1 MPAKFL
7 FLGGLLSSSCT
18 PHFLLPSLSCRCART
33 DYVDRGAHDV
43 ECLLLL
49 FALKVL
55 YPQKVYLLRGNH
67 EWLGLNGDLE
77 GYGTSSFSY
86 HAIALFGEELAKYFV
101 RSCNTVF
108 ASLPLACIIDGSI
121 FCVHGGI
128 PREFG
133 RHPDRTILAKIRALP
148 KPLPGFWPTLP
159 SIVGDL
165 VWGDPVD
172 DTYPDPTGTIR
183 STITSSSSSSG
194 GDSNNSGS
202 GSSEYPPGFGPSRRG
217 EGIAVFH
224 ERVVPLFLERT
235 GLQCLVR
242 AHQAVEHGCR
252 IRCGARLFTVFSSSG
267 YQNENKAGALLVY
280 DGTLKIIYL
289 DPSLEPSGVPM
300 PQNPS

>member
-1 MPAKFL
+1 M
-7 FLGGLLSSSCT
+7 
-18 PHFLLPSLSCRCART
+18 
-33 DYVDRGAHDV
+33 DRGAHDV

-77 GYGTSSFSY
+77 GYGASSFSY

-128 PREFG
+128 PREFA
-133 RHPDRTILAKIRALP
+133 RHPDRPILAQIRALP
-148 KPLPGFWPTLP
+148 KPLPGFWPALP
-159 SIVGDL
+159 SSVGDL

-172 DTYPDPTGTIR
+172 DSYPDPTHTIHGGGSTGCSGSDSNANLSASMRRSSDAGTNG
-183 STITSSSSSSG
+183 SGSSSSS
-194 GDSNNSGS
+194 DVAGS
-202 GSSEYPPGFGPSRRG
+202 EMYPPGFGPSRRG

-224 ERVVPLFLERT
+224 ESVVLQFLAHT

-280 DGTLKIIYL
+280 DGTIKIIYL
-289 DPSLEPSGVPM
+289 DPSLEPSGVPV
-300 PQNPS
+300 PQTHP

>member
-1 MPAKFL
+1 M
-7 FLGGLLSSSCT
+7 
-18 PHFLLPSLSCRCART
+18 
-33 DYVDRGAHDV
+33 DRGAHDV

-55 YPQKVYLLRGNH
+55 YPQKVHLLRGNH

-77 GYGTSSFSY
+77 GYGASSFSY

-108 ASLPLACIIDGSI
+108 ASLPLACIIDSSI

-133 RHPDRTILAKIRALP
+133 RRPDRSILAQIRALP
-148 KPLPGFWPTLP
+148 KPLPGFWPALP

-183 STITSSSSSSG
+183 RRPGSSSATTGSSATGS
-194 GDSNNSGS
+194 SGS
-202 GSSEYPPGFGPSRRG
+202 GGGGDEFPPGFGPSRRG

-224 ERVVPLFLERT
+224 ESVVPLFLERT

-280 DGTLKIIYL
+280 DGTIKIIYL
-289 DPSLEPSGVPM
+289 DPTLEPSGVPV
-300 PQNPS
+300 PSNPS